1 MKEIIDE
8 LMLRGEKEGEWKQTK
23 MNEEGERGAGRKRG
37 REGEREAGRK
47 ERR

>member
-8 LMLRGEKEGEWKQTK
+8 LMLRGEKDGGWKQTK
-23 MNEEGERGAGRKRG
+23 MNEEGERGAGRK
-37 REGEREAGRK
+37 